1 MVDIQ
6 TTILRNNEIIHLCV
20 ERPRKVSF
28 CWKYWASLVV
38 LHCIIPASLKINP
51 KPNYY
56 KANSWKIWESIVNT
70 FCALSWREVV
80 FPTSNQFVSF
90 EINML
95 GKTFFFQTWQV
106 YFSNLLSKW
115 WRWQTQTHLSKT
127 NHVGWVVLCGLYT
140 VQNCCSVSNFT
151 MHHDSSSD
159 NH

>member
-80 FPTSNQFVSF
+80 FPTSNQICEFWDKYAW
-90 EINML
+90 
-95 GKTFFFQTWQV
+95 KTILFPDMTSVFSFFQLAFKVMKAT
-106 YFSNLLSKW
+106 
-115 WRWQTQTHLSKT
+115 RHTQNT
-127 NHVGWVVLCGLYT
+127 NHVGWVLGSCMWPVHSTKLLQC
-140 VQNCCSVSNFT
+140 F
-151 MHHDSSSD
+151 
-159 NH
+159 